1 MYLKKID
8 EVMGLGD
15 SVIAEKFKEI
25 DSDWFFLSFQLKKF
39 VEEGLVK
46 RSDLN
51 KVDDSLETIE
61 KVIRYLEKLGKI

>member
-25 DSDWFFLSFQLKKF
+25 DSDWFFLSSQLKKF